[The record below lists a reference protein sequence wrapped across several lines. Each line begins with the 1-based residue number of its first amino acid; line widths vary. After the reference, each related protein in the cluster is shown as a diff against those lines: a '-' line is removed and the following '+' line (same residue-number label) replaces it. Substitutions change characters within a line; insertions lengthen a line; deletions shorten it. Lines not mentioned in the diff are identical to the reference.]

1 MKMNKPI
8 LAFIIDD
15 NVSVEKNFIESD
27 EKKKKLEK
35 FKEKVQK
42 DRMIEKWNQ
51 SSCSFW
57 LRISSPQ
64 VFWSPVTCLANS
76 ACGLPPGLPPRS
88 R

>member
-15 NVSVEKNFIESD
+15 NVPVEKNFIESD

-42 DRMIEKWNQ
+42 DRMIEKWKNPDELAGMVVTSLHNQ
-51 SSCSFW
+51 ME
-57 LRISSPQ
+57 RK
-64 VFWSPVTCLANS
+64 
-76 ACGLPPGLPPRS
+76 PGIGWVRS
-88 R
+88 DY